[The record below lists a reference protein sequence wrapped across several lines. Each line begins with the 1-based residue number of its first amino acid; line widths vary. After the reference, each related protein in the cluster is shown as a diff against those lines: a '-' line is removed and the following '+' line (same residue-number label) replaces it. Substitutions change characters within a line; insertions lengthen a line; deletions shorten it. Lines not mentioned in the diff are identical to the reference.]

1 MPAELEGID
10 RKKMRAKREK
20 KEKADEEA
28 EHLKKVYLTLF
39 FGTAYSYL
47 NFVKNPFNKWLMNYN
62 N

>member
-1 MPAELEGID
+1 
-10 RKKMRAKREK
+10 MRAKREK
-20 KEKADEEA
+20 KEKTDEEA